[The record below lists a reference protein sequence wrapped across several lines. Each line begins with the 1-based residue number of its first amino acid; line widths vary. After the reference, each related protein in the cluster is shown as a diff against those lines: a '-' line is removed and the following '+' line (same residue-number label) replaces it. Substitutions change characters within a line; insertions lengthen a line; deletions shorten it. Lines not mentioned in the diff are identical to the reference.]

1 MLNNAQSYLRVAWWM
16 AAFPGA
22 MLLLTCLSLNLVGDG
37 LNDYFNPRLKER

>member
-1 MLNNAQSYLRVAWWM
+1 M

-22 MLLLTCLSLNLVGDG
+22 MLLLMCLSLNLVGDG